1 MNLESFI
8 SENLN
13 PVQAQ
18 AANCLDGPLLI
29 LAGAGSGKTRVL
41 TYRTAHLIASAKARP
56 DEILAVTFTNKAA
69 REMETRILSLLGRMN
84 ITLFEKLWVSTFH
97 STCARIL
104 REQLYLLDYKPGWG
118 IYDSSDQLS
127 VIKKI
132 QRSMGLKDKEFPPKN
147 MQARINSAKMLGLEP
162 HQVEK
167 QNDFIMDDL
176 SLEIYELYEEELKRS
191 NCVDFGDLLLK
202 THLIFK
208 DYPDILE
215 QYQNRFRYIMV
226 DEYQDTNH
234 IQYLL
239 VKKLAAK
246 HQNLCV
252 VGDEDQSI
260 YSWRGA
266 DISNILDFE
275 KDFPETQVTKLEEN
289 YRSSKNIVSAAKEV
303 IKNNTQ
309 RKEKTLFTENDS
321 GELITISEQ
330 GNEYDEA
337 RFIAKEI
344 KMASDSAQ
352 FTYQETAV
360 FYRTNAQSR
369 VIEEQLRGYAIP
381 YRIVGGIKFYERKE
395 IKDITSYLKLA
406 VNLQDDIA
414 FKRAL
419 NTPTRGIGKTTL
431 TKLEDLAAQRKISIF
446 EASQVALSEKLLN
459 AGTCRKIQGFLDIL
473 NDLQPQSEK
482 LPPTEFYQ
490 LVLEKVGLIDRL
502 RAEDSIEADTRIENL
517 EEFYNA
523 ISQFEKE
530 RGEEGTLVKFLEE
543 LALVADSDE
552 IDASSPAVTL
562 MTLHISKGLE
572 YPCVF
577 VAGMEEGLFPSGQSI
592 HKDDL
597 ALEEERRLA
606 YVGMTRA
613 EKKLYLTY
621 ARKRRVWGAEQ
632 FNPPSRFLAE
642 IPEEYT
648 HNNSKINR
656 PRFLDKYSS
665 GSSSSYDPFPD
676 YEMSQDSFDEFGDNV
691 FEDDFNQ
698 SSSAGYSKGMRV
710 HHPSYGHGSIFK
722 VEGSGEMQKVSVLFT
737 DQTIKKFVAKYARLE
752 RV

>member
-1 MNLESFI
+1 MSPFL

-13 PVQAQ
+13 AVQAQ
-18 AANCLDGPLLI
+18 AANKVDGPLLL

-41 TYRTAHLIASAKARP
+41 TYRIANLIASGKARP

-69 REMETRILSLLGRMN
+69 REMEARTLGLLQRLD
-84 ITLFEKLWVSTFH
+84 IAVFEPLWISTFH

-104 REQLYLLDYKPGWG
+104 RDQLYLLDYKPGWG

-132 QRSMGLKDKEFPPKN
+132 LRSLGIKDKEFPAKN
-147 MQARINSAKMLGLEP
+147 VQSRINHAKMLGLEP
-162 HQVEK
+162 YQVEK
-167 QNDFIMDDL
+167 QSGFIMDDQTFEVY
-176 SLEIYELYEEELKRS
+176 EIYESELKKA

-202 THLIFK
+202 THILFK

-239 VKKLAAK
+239 VKTLAQK

-266 DISNILDFE
+266 DITNILNFE
-275 KDFPETQVTKLEEN
+275 QDFPDSEVIKLEEN
-289 YRSSKNIVSAAKEV
+289 YRSTNVIVSSAQAV

-309 RKEKTLFTENDS
+309 RKDKTLYTNNDD
-321 GELITISEQ
+321 GDKITVSEQ

-337 RFIAKEI
+337 RYIATEI
-344 KMASDSAQ
+344 KKHAESAK
-352 FTYQETAV
+352 FSYSEIAV

-369 VIEEQLRGYAIP
+369 VIEEQLRGYSIP
-381 YRIVGGIKFYERKE
+381 YRMVGGTKFYERKE
-395 IKDITSYLKLA
+395 IKDVISYLKLS
-406 VNLQDDIA
+406 VNPSDDISL
-414 FKRAL
+414 KRAI
-419 NTPTRGIGKTTL
+419 NTPARGIGKTTIE
-431 TKLEDLAAQRKISIF
+431 KLENLATDRKTSIF
-446 EASQVALSEKLLN
+446 EIIEIAAQEKIVHSGAAKKLILFKALVQDLINEK
-459 AGTCRKIQGFLDIL
+459 DSH
-473 NDLQPQSEK
+473 PV
-482 LPPTEFYQ
+482 TEFYQ
-490 LVLEKVGLIDRL
+490 LVLEKSSLIERL
-502 RAEDSIEADTRIENL
+502 RVEDTVEADNRIENL

-530 RGEEGTLVKFLEE
+530 RGEEANLVKFLEE
-543 LALVADSDE
+543 LALISDADD
-552 IDASSPAVTL
+552 IDMEASAVTL

-577 VAGMEEGLFPSGQSI
+577 IGGLEEGLFPSGQSVN
-592 HKDDL
+592 KNDL

-613 EKKLYLTY
+613 EKKLYLTH
-621 ARKRRVWGAEQ
+621 ARKRRVWGTEQ
-632 FNPPSRFLAE
+632 FNPPSRFLIE
-642 IPEEYT
+642 IPEQYLDSR
-648 HNNSKINR
+648 SKIKKPSFMDR
-656 PRFLDKYSS
+656 Y
-665 GSSSSYDPFPD
+665 GSTDYNQSSSYDTLHDPFPD
-676 YEMSQDSFDEFGDNV
+676 YEMSEGFDDVYQEEYSEESDSF
-691 FEDDFNQ
+691 
-698 SSSAGYSKGMRV
+698 SKGMRV
-710 HHPSYGHGSIFK
+710 MHPSYGHGSIFK
-722 VEGSGEMQKVSVLFT
+722 VEGMGETQKVSVLFQ
-737 DQTIKKFVAKYARLE
+737 DQTIKKFVAKFARLE